1 MKSRILYQKEIENR
15 ISTMPAGSVFS
26 ASDFYDIADTDPTNK
41 ALSRMAASGKIRR
54 IIQGIYDKPM
64 YSEFL
69 HEYAAP
75 DIDGVAKA
83 LAKKYNWTIAPCGD
97 TALNRLHLSTQV
109 PNVWTYIS
117 DGPYKNYSIG
127 KTNLRLKKTANKEI
141 SGKSDITITLIQA
154 LKALGKNRIDDRVIK
169 ILRSELK
176 EYDKEQLLEESRTA
190 NGWIRETIKEI
201 VSQEGENV

>member
-1 MKSRILYQKEIENR
+1 MKSRSIYQKEIEKR
-15 ISTMPAGSVFS
+15 ISTLPEGSVFS
-26 ASDFYDIADTDPTNK
+26 ASDFFDIAATDPTNK

-69 HEYAAP
+69 QEYAAP

-117 DGPYKNYSIG
+117 DGPYKDYSIG
-127 KTNLRLKKTANKEI
+127 KVNLQLKKTANKEI

-154 LKALGKNRIDDRVIK
+154 LKALGKDRIDDRTIK

-176 EYDKEQLLEESRTA
+176 EHDKKQILTESMTVT
-190 NGWIRETIKEI
+190 GWIRETIREI
-201 VSQEGENV
+201 VSQEDENV

>member
-1 MKSRILYQKEIENR
+1 MKSRTLYQKEIENR
-15 ISTMPAGSVFS
+15 INALPAGSVFS
-26 ASDFYDIADTDPTNK
+26 ATDFFDIADTDPTNK
-41 ALSRMAASGKIRR
+41 ALSRMAASGEIRR

-64 YSEFL
+64 FSDFL

-117 DGPYKNYSIG
+117 DGPYKDYSIG
-127 KTNLRLKKTANKEI
+127 KTSLQLKKTANKEI

-169 ILRSELK
+169 ILKSELK
-176 EYDKEQLLEESRTA
+176 GYDKEQLLEESRTA
-190 NGWIRETIKEI
+190 TAWIRETIKEI
-201 VSQEGENV
+201 VLQEGENV

>member
-1 MKSRILYQKEIENR
+1 MKSRTLYQKEIEKR
-15 ISTMPAGSVFS
+15 INSLPEGSVFS
-26 ASDFYDIADTDPTNK
+26 ASDFFDIADTDPTNK
-41 ALSRMAASGKIRR
+41 ALSRMAASGEIRR
-54 IIQGIYDKPM
+54 IIRGIYDKPL

-69 HEYAAP
+69 HEYATP

-117 DGPYKNYSIG
+117 DGPYKDYSIG
-127 KTNLRLKKTANKEI
+127 KTSLQLKKTANKEI

-154 LKALGKNRIDDRVIK
+154 LKALGKNRIDDRIIK

-176 EYDKEQLLEESRTA
+176 GYDKEQILKEARTA
-190 NGWIRETIKEI
+190 TAWIRETIKKI
-201 VSQEGENV
+201 VS